1 MGRAKEP
8 QLVKTFVG
16 MLTARLSLLPQVN
29 SLLQE
34 RLGPI
39 DIESDTLDFSY
50 TRYYEEEM
58 GTGLKR
64 RFLGFHH
71 LAPPDR
77 LVEVKLFTNEL
88 EQILAEEGK
97 RLVNLDPGYLTAAKV
112 VLASTKDYA
121 HRLYLGSGIYGEV
134 ALVYQGRRFQV
145 LPWTYPD
152 YRSEVYHRFFKQ
164 LRTAYLTQ
172 IAIKG
177 T

>member
-8 QLVKTFVG
+8 HLVKTFVG

-64 RFLGFHH
+64 RFLGFHN

-97 RLVNLDPGYLTAAKV
+97 RLVKWDPGYLP
-112 VLASTKDYA
+112 
-121 HRLYLGSGIYGEV
+121 E
-134 ALVYQGRRFQV
+134 
-145 LPWTYPD
+145 
-152 YRSEVYHRFFKQ
+152 
-164 LRTAYLTQ
+164 
-172 IAIKG
+172 
-177 T
+177 